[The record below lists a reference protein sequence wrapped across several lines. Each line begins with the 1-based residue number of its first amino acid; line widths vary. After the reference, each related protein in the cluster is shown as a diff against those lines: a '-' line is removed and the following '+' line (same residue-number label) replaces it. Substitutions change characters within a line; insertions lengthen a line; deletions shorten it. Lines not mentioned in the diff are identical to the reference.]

1 MRFVD
6 IIEKK
11 KTGHALT
18 KAEIAYWING
28 YVNGTIP
35 DYQVSALCMA
45 IYFQGMDD
53 QEIAWL
59 CEAMLYSGDVMDLS
73 KINGHKAD
81 KHSTGGV
88 GDKTSLALAPM
99 VAACGGKVAKMS
111 GRGLGHTGGTL
122 DKIESISGF
131 HVSQSEEKFVRQVN
145 EIHLALIGQTQSLVP
160 ADKLL
165 YALRDVTATVNSIP
179 LIASSIMSK
188 KLAAGSDTILLDV
201 KFGEGAF
208 MPTPQDAEALAKTMI
223 RIGRHFGKDTRAMI
237 SDMNQPLGN
246 AIGNALELKE
256 AIATLQ
262 GKGPE
267 DFTTL
272 CLEAGSIMLMQS
284 ELADT
289 MDQAKTLLQKSIDS
303 GSALDK
309 LKAMCAY
316 QGGDVT
322 QIEDV
327 SRLPQAKQVVAMR
340 AKTEGYVKELH
351 ALQLGN
357 LAMRLGAGRQKKTDT
372 IDHSVGIVLNKK
384 AGDLVHQGDVLA
396 YIHTNHDLDESWIQ
410 DFHQAY
416 AFAAKK
422 VEKKPLIEKII
433 ESS

>member
-1 MRFVD
+1 
-6 IIEKK
+6 
-11 KTGHALT
+11 
-18 KAEIAYWING
+18 
-28 YVNGTIP
+28 
-35 DYQVSALCMA
+35 
-45 IYFQGMDD
+45 
-53 QEIAWL
+53 
-59 CEAMLYSGDVMDLS
+59 
-73 KINGHKAD
+73 
-81 KHSTGGV
+81 
-88 GDKTSLALAPM
+88 
-99 VAACGGKVAKMS
+99 
-111 GRGLGHTGGTL
+111 
-122 DKIESISGF
+122 
-131 HVSQSEEKFVRQVN
+131 
-145 EIHLALIGQTQSLVP
+145 
-160 ADKLL
+160 
-165 YALRDVTATVNSIP
+165 
-179 LIASSIMSK
+179 
-188 KLAAGSDTILLDV
+188 
-201 KFGEGAF
+201 
-208 MPTPQDAEALAKTMI
+208 MI

-289 MDQAKTLLQKSIDS
+289 MDQAKMLLQKSIDS